1 MLEMQERMKAV
12 SIDIN
17 LLARTYFYFDEP
29 VIYKLDKYDL
39 QIFPITVKQS
49 EFFLHSIG
57 LFSVDKNSAPNVE
70 IIQMSYLKFILSVLI
85 PADETNLSKFTN
97 LLSLCLHMEDPR
109 IQVTNANKINLI
121 EGEGKYLINEQQFE
135 DIRRIILY
143 QNLIRYDDTYINPEL
158 KKAIQETDEL
168 KNKDIDYPN
177 IERKMAIITAHTGL
191 SKREQMNMTYRSH
204 SLLFDEVY
212 NEVDFTT
219 IRPVVAFSG
228 NDSKLEHWIFKKKKN
243 KMDKYITQVDKYAQS
258 MGSNQNAIHIA
269 NTNNQLGSQYLQQF
283 NNFNK

>member
-1 MLEMQERMKAV
+1 M

-17 LLARTYFYFDEP
+17 LLTRTYFYFDEP
-29 VIYKLDKYDL
+29 VIYKLNNYDL

-70 IIQMSYLKFILSVLI
+70 IIQMSYLRFILSVLI
-85 PADETNLSKFTN
+85 PADDTNLSKFTN
-97 LLSLCLHMEDPR
+97 LLSLCLHMDDPR
-109 IQVTNANKINLI
+109 IQITNANKINLI
-121 EGEGKYLINEQQFE
+121 EGEGKYSINELQFE

-143 QNLIRYDDTYINPEL
+143 QNLIRFDDTYINPEL
-158 KKAIQETDEL
+158 KKAMQETDEL
-168 KNKDIDYPN
+168 KNKDIDDPT

-191 SKREQMNMTYRSH
+191 SKKEQMDMTYRSH
-204 SLLFDEVY
+204 SLLFEEVY

-219 IRPVVAFSG
+219 IRPAVAFRG
-228 NDSKLEHWIFKKKKN
+228 NDNKLEHWIFKKKKN
-243 KMDKYITQVDKYAQS
+243 KMDKYITQVDKYTQS
-258 MGSNQNAIHIA
+258 MGSNQNAIHIS
-269 NTNNQLGSQYLQQF
+269 NINNQLGSQYLQQF

>member
-1 MLEMQERMKAV
+1 M

-17 LLARTYFYFDEP
+17 LLTRTYFYFDEP
-29 VIYKLDKYDL
+29 VIYKLNNYDL

-70 IIQMSYLKFILSVLI
+70 IIQMSYLRFILSVLI
-85 PADETNLSKFTN
+85 PADDANLSKFTN
-97 LLSLCLHMEDPR
+97 LLSLCLHMDDPR
-109 IQVTNANKINLI
+109 IQITNANKINLI
-121 EGEGKYLINEQQFE
+121 EGEGKYSINELQFE

-143 QNLIRYDDTYINPEL
+143 QNLIRFDDTYINPEL
-158 KKAIQETDEL
+158 KKAMQETDEL
-168 KNKDIDYPN
+168 KNKDIDYPT

-191 SKREQMNMTYRSH
+191 SKKEQMDMTYRSH
-204 SLLFDEVY
+204 SLLFEEVY

-228 NDSKLEHWIFKKKKN
+228 NDNKLEHWIFKKKKN

-258 MGSNQNAIHIA
+258 MGSNQNAIHIS
-269 NTNNQLGSQYLQQF
+269 NINNQLGSQYLQKF
-283 NNFNK
+283 NNFNN

>member
-1 MLEMQERMKAV
+1 M

-17 LLARTYFYFDEP
+17 LLTRTYFYFDEP
-29 VIYKLDKYDL
+29 VIYKLNNYDL

-70 IIQMSYLKFILSVLI
+70 MIQMSYLRFILNVLI
-85 PADETNLSKFTN
+85 PADDANLSKFTN
-97 LLSLCLHMEDPR
+97 LLSLCLHMDDPR
-109 IQVTNANKINLI
+109 IQITNANKINLI
-121 EGEGKYLINEQQFE
+121 EGEGKYSINELQFE

-143 QNLIRYDDTYINPEL
+143 QNLIRFDDTYINPEL
-158 KKAIQETDEL
+158 KKAMQETDEL
-168 KNKDIDYPN
+168 KNKDIDYPT

-191 SKREQMNMTYRSH
+191 SKKEQMDMTYRSH
-204 SLLFDEVY
+204 SLLFEEVY

-228 NDSKLEHWIFKKKKN
+228 NDNKLEHWIFKKKKN

-258 MGSNQNAIHIA
+258 MGSNQNAIHIS
-269 NTNNQLGSQYLQQF
+269 NINNQLGSQYLQQF

>member
-1 MLEMQERMKAV
+1 M

-17 LLARTYFYFDEP
+17 LLTRTYFYFDEP
-29 VIYKLDKYDL
+29 VIYKLNNYDL

-70 IIQMSYLKFILSVLI
+70 IIQMSYLRFILNVLI
-85 PADETNLSKFTN
+85 PADDANLSKFTN
-97 LLSLCLHMEDPR
+97 LLSLCLHMDDPR
-109 IQVTNANKINLI
+109 IQITNANKINLI
-121 EGEGKYLINEQQFE
+121 EGEGKYSINELQFE

-143 QNLIRYDDTYINPEL
+143 QNLIRFDDTYINPEL
-158 KKAIQETDEL
+158 KKAMQETDEL
-168 KNKDIDYPN
+168 KNKDIDYPT

-191 SKREQMNMTYRSH
+191 SKKEQMDMTYRSH
-204 SLLFDEVY
+204 SLLFEEVY

-228 NDSKLEHWIFKKKKN
+228 NDNKLEHWIFKKKKN

-258 MGSNQNAIHIA
+258 MGSNQNAIHISSI
-269 NTNNQLGSQYLQQF
+269 NNQLGNQYLQQF

>member
-1 MLEMQERMKAV
+1 MKAV

-17 LLARTYFYFDEP
+17 LLTRTYFYFDEP
-29 VIYKLDKYDL
+29 VIYKLNNYDL

-70 IIQMSYLKFILSVLI
+70 IIQMSYLRFILSVLI
-85 PADETNLSKFTN
+85 PADDTNLSKFTN
-97 LLSLCLHMEDPR
+97 LLSLCLHMDDPR
-109 IQVTNANKINLI
+109 IQITNANKINLI
-121 EGEGKYLINEQQFE
+121 EGEGKYSINELQFE

-143 QNLIRYDDTYINPEL
+143 QNLIRFDDTYINPEL
-158 KKAIQETDEL
+158 KKAMQETDEL
-168 KNKDIDYPN
+168 KNKDIDYPT

-191 SKREQMNMTYRSH
+191 SKKEQMDMTYRSH
-204 SLLFDEVY
+204 SLLFEEVY

-219 IRPVVAFSG
+219 IRPAVAFSG
-228 NDSKLEHWIFKKKKN
+228 NDNKLEHWIFKKKKN

-258 MGSNQNAIHIA
+258 MGSNQNAIHIS
-269 NTNNQLGSQYLQQF
+269 NINNQLGSQYLQQF

>member
-1 MLEMQERMKAV
+1 M

-17 LLARTYFYFDEP
+17 LLTRTYFYFDEP
-29 VIYKLDKYDL
+29 VIYKLNNYDL

-70 IIQMSYLKFILSVLI
+70 IIQMSYLRFILSVLI
-85 PADETNLSKFTN
+85 PADDANLSKFTN
-97 LLSLCLHMEDPR
+97 LLSLCLHMDDPR
-109 IQVTNANKINLI
+109 IQITNANKINLI
-121 EGEGKYLINEQQFE
+121 EGEGKYSINELQFE

-143 QNLIRYDDTYINPEL
+143 QNLIRFDDTYINPEL
-158 KKAIQETDEL
+158 KKAMQETDEL
-168 KNKDIDYPN
+168 KNKDIDYPT

-191 SKREQMNMTYRSH
+191 SKKEQMDMTYRSH
-204 SLLFDEVY
+204 SLLFEEVY

-228 NDSKLEHWIFKKKKN
+228 NDNKLEHWIFKKKKN

-258 MGSNQNAIHIA
+258 MGSNQNAIHIS
-269 NTNNQLGSQYLQQF
+269 NINNQLGSQYLQQF

>member
-1 MLEMQERMKAV
+1 M

-17 LLARTYFYFDEP
+17 LLTRTYFYFDEP
-29 VIYKLDKYDL
+29 VIYKLNNYDL

-70 IIQMSYLKFILSVLI
+70 IIQMSYLRFILSVLI
-85 PADETNLSKFTN
+85 PADDANLSKFTN
-97 LLSLCLHMEDPR
+97 LLSLCLHMDDPR
-109 IQVTNANKINLI
+109 IQITNANKINLI
-121 EGEGKYLINEQQFE
+121 EGEGKYSINELQFE

-143 QNLIRYDDTYINPEL
+143 QNLIRFDDTYINPEL

-168 KNKDIDYPN
+168 KNKDIDYPT

-191 SKREQMNMTYRSH
+191 SKKEQMDMTYRSH
-204 SLLFDEVY
+204 SLLFEEVY

-219 IRPVVAFSG
+219 IRPAVAFSG
-228 NDSKLEHWIFKKKKN
+228 NDNKLEHWIFKKKKN

-258 MGSNQNAIHIA
+258 MGSNQNAIHIS
-269 NTNNQLGSQYLQQF
+269 NINNQLGSQYLQQF

>member
-1 MLEMQERMKAV
+1 M

-17 LLARTYFYFDEP
+17 LLTRTYFYFDEP
-29 VIYKLDKYDL
+29 VIYKLNNYDL

-70 IIQMSYLKFILSVLI
+70 IIQMSYLRFILSVLI
-85 PADETNLSKFTN
+85 PADDANLSKFTN
-97 LLSLCLHMEDPR
+97 LLSLCLHMDDPR
-109 IQVTNANKINLI
+109 IQITNANKINLI
-121 EGEGKYLINEQQFE
+121 EGEGKYSINELQFE

-143 QNLIRYDDTYINPEL
+143 QNLIRFDDTYINPEL
-158 KKAIQETDEL
+158 KKAMQETDEL
-168 KNKDIDYPN
+168 KNKDIDYPT

-191 SKREQMNMTYRSH
+191 SKKEQMDMTYRSH
-204 SLLFDEVY
+204 SLLFEEVY

-219 IRPVVAFSG
+219 IRPAVAFSG
-228 NDSKLEHWIFKKKKN
+228 NDNKLEHWIFKKKKN

-258 MGSNQNAIHIA
+258 MGSNQNAIHIS
-269 NTNNQLGSQYLQQF
+269 NINNQLGSQYLQQF